1 MDVCQVVSTVCAAEG
16 LPLPVAEYRFHP
28 VRRWRFDLAW
38 PEQRIAVEV
47 EGGAWIYGRHNH
59 PRGFI
64 NDMEKYNAA
73 VIMGWRVLRYTPE
86 QIRAGQWLDDLRE
99 LMYHEK
105 HERET
110 DERVQLR

>member
-1 MDVCQVVSTVCAAEG
+1 V
-16 LPLPVAEYRFHP
+16 L
-28 VRRWRFDLAW
+28 
-38 PEQRIAVEV
+38 
-47 EGGAWIYGRHNH
+47 
-59 PRGFI
+59 
-64 NDMEKYNAA
+64 
-73 VIMGWRVLRYTPE
+73 MGWRVLRYTPE